1 MIKKIRNITSPV
13 SDLTRLWIFMRTFSV
28 KKTGE
33 WGNYTIFN
41 VGGVKRALKP
51 KGRSIIF
58 LLVDGVD
65 EARVLIG
72 ALAATGRMPIEIE
85 SLKEAI
91 RELVPAKYLKMKAFE
106 LGYEYVQK
114 KFKLAAS

>member
-1 MIKKIRNITSPV
+1 
-13 SDLTRLWIFMRTFSV
+13 MRTFSV
-28 KKTGE
+28 KETGE

-51 KGRSIIF
+51 KGRSMIF

-114 KFKLAAS
+114 KSKLAAS

>member
-1 MIKKIRNITSPV
+1 M
-13 SDLTRLWIFMRTFSV
+13 
-28 KKTGE
+28 
-33 WGNYTIFN
+33 
-41 VGGVKRALKP
+41 
-51 KGRSIIF
+51 IF

-72 ALAATGRMPIEIE
+72 ALAATERMPIEIE

-91 RELVPAKYLKMKAFE
+91 RELVSAKYLKMNMKTFE

-114 KFKLAAS
+114 KSKLVAS